1 MGRNDF
7 FCLPFMYLCKIKD
20 IYLILYTRAKYSLII
35 SSECEP
41 FMRLYFANDVRKNK
55 KNEKSYKKD
64 REKFG
69 RMTEN
74 V

>member
-1 MGRNDF
+1 MSSLG
-7 FCLPFMYLCKIKD
+7 M
-20 IYLILYTRAKYSLII
+20 IYTLYYIRARKYSLII

-69 RMTEN
+69 GMTEN